1 MRENEG
7 SGNTV
12 VNMSA
17 FRGKRL
23 TENEVKEEIADW
35 IESSFHI
42 DIMHNG
48 AIMTQPLL
56 VGRGHAL
63 GMLEIFLA
71 VSAQLLDEHRGRTGT
86 L

>member
-1 MRENEG
+1 MRENG
-7 SGNTV
+7 TNDNTV
-12 VNMSA
+12 VKMSS

-23 TENEVKEEIADW
+23 KEKAAEEKREDW

-42 DIMHNG
+42 DITHEG
-48 AIMTQPLL
+48 EIKTQPLL

-86 L
+86 S